1 VPPEQHLIRTP
12 PGSPSI
18 PKDPL
23 KRPAEVHE
31 YAPPPPPPERPET
44 TGDGVL
50 LPALVV
56 GLGGLGKEVLQEL
69 RKALRKRGPN
79 ESWPHIRL
87 LNLDTDP
94 DGYDRAMNEPDSV
107 LSAEEILVTPFHRV
121 SHYFKRH
128 HERNELERWL
138 PISQLSSVARGQ
150 TTAEGWRPLG
160 RLAFLS
166 AGSTLPLRLRQ
177 ELEGCADDK
186 ALTETVR
193 RTSLGLRSTRPRVY
207 VVTGLAGG
215 TGSGMFLDVAAA
227 LRRELRQIGH
237 PRAELVA
244 FLLVPGVGANTEA
257 RGVANSYAALSEL
270 KHFTTAATKS
280 KEAEPFDRCVVL
292 PLPSQADGAAALQEL
307 VSLAGDFLSRELTT
321 PLGRVADEGRGALPS
336 SGAGVTCQTFGAYWF
351 SVPRRPL
358 LRRVARQIC
367 DRVVRRWGVL
377 DSTALAEA
385 IKTWANDQLTQTSL
399 DAEALATRLQEASG
413 VALGQAPKVW
423 CDTLVRRWAKG
434 GPGDLRK
441 HPGTAG
447 KAMEELEELLGPPHC
462 EPDLQWDSP
471 LMRALSE
478 GYRCLAEQAN
488 AQLAEL
494 ALRALD
500 EPQLR
505 LACKEEAAQ
514 EEVCKALDEAARTQK
529 RLSQER
535 CKEAYEQWQQISP
548 EIEQLQMSGLFRG
561 SAKAHATDAITQLF
575 SQYLSARWDSVLAL
589 AAGQLFQDLQ
599 VNNLQKFRRAVDC
612 CHKRIDQF
620 IKTFAEPGSD
630 PCTDL
635 GLGRYLLPFGCQT
648 LEEAVAR
655 ILVSWS
661 HEAEANLHETVLQL
675 IHTTLQ
681 DHVHVCTAPV
691 SLFRDLRARIDRE
704 VAKVAEESLGRAHAA
719 AVYLERQAED
729 SNADADLAGAFEE
742 ARPELRCGQHGNRRE
757 FNILAVPPGPE
768 GERFRALV
776 KHALPDVPMQTAAS
790 TDDIVFYCEQ
800 SIPDLDELPQ
810 MSPAAQE
817 KYNRILST
825 ALFGPHSRIDI
836 AW

>member
-1 VPPEQHLIRTP
+1 
-12 PGSPSI
+12 
-18 PKDPL
+18 
-23 KRPAEVHE
+23 
-31 YAPPPPPPERPET
+31 
-44 TGDGVL
+44 
-50 LPALVV
+50 
-56 GLGGLGKEVLQEL
+56 
-69 RKALRKRGPN
+69 
-79 ESWPHIRL
+79 
-87 LNLDTDP
+87 
-94 DGYDRAMNEPDSV
+94 
-107 LSAEEILVTPFHRV
+107 
-121 SHYFKRH
+121 
-128 HERNELERWL
+128 
-138 PISQLSSVARGQ
+138 
-150 TTAEGWRPLG
+150 
-160 RLAFLS
+160 
-166 AGSTLPLRLRQ
+166 
-177 ELEGCADDK
+177 
-186 ALTETVR
+186 
-193 RTSLGLRSTRPRVY
+193 
-207 VVTGLAGG
+207 
-215 TGSGMFLDVAAA
+215 
-227 LRRELRQIGH
+227 
-237 PRAELVA
+237 
-244 FLLVPGVGANTEA
+244 
-257 RGVANSYAALSEL
+257 
-270 KHFTTAATKS
+270 
-280 KEAEPFDRCVVL
+280 
-292 PLPSQADGAAALQEL
+292 
-307 VSLAGDFLSRELTT
+307 
-321 PLGRVADEGRGALPS
+321 
-336 SGAGVTCQTFGAYWF
+336 
-351 SVPRRPL
+351 
-358 LRRVARQIC
+358 
-367 DRVVRRWGVL
+367 VVRRWGVL
-377 DSTALAEA
+377 DSKALAET

-413 VALGQAPKVW
+413 AALGQAPKVW

-441 HPGTAG
+441 HPGIAG

-462 EPDLQWDSP
+462 EPDLQRDSV
-471 LMRALSE
+471 LITALNE

-529 RLSQER
+529 RLSEER
-535 CKEAYEQWQQISP
+535 RKEAYELWQQISP
-548 EIEQLQMSGLFRG
+548 EIEQLQVSGLFRG
-561 SAKAHATDAITQLF
+561 AARARAADAITQLF

-589 AAGQLFQDLQ
+589 AASQLFQDLQ
-599 VNNLQKFRRAVDC
+599 VNNLQKFRRTVDC

-620 IKTFAEPGSD
+620 IKTFAEAGSD

-635 GLGRYLLPFGCQT
+635 GLGRYLLPLGCQT

-655 ILVSWS
+655 ILDSWS
-661 HEAEANLHETVLQL
+661 HEEEANLHETVLQL

-729 SNADADLAGAFEE
+729 SNADADLVGAFEE
-742 ARPELRCGQHGNRRE
+742 ARPELRSGQHGNRRA

-776 KHALPDVPMQTAAS
+776 KHALPDVAMQTAAS

-800 SIPDLDELPQ
+800 SIPDLDELSQ
-810 MSPAAQE
+810 LGPAAQE